1 MKILYTGFA
10 PFGGESVN
18 PSFESLR
25 LLPDSIAGAD
35 VLRLELPTSFDS
47 AGKLLVEGIARERP
61 DIVICVGQAGG
72 RAAVTPEFVAINY
85 RSARIPDN
93 DGFQPTDEPVCGG
106 GPVGYFTKLPVR
118 RIAERCR
125 ENGIPASVS
134 YTAGTDVCNNLMY
147 TLLHAIETQF
157 PAVTGGFIHVPYSA
171 EQAAP
176 KTPQPPSMDLGM
188 IAAALRIAGEETL
201 SVMRENAHPF

>member
-10 PFGGESVN
+10 PFGGERVN
-18 PSFESLR
+18 PSFEALR
-25 LLPDSIAGAD
+25 LLPDSLDGAA
-35 VLRLELPTSFDS
+35 VLRMELPTTFES
-47 AGKLLVEGIARERP
+47 AGKLLLDTIGRENP

-72 RAAVTPEFVAINY
+72 RAAVTPEYVAINC

-93 DGFQPTDEPVCGG
+93 DGFQPADEPVCAG
-106 GPVGYFTKLPVR
+106 GPVGYFSKLPVN

-134 YTAGTDVCNNLMY
+134 YTAGTYVCNNLMY
-147 TLLHAIETQF
+147 TLLHAIETRF

-171 EQAAP
+171 GQAAA
-176 KTPQPPSMDLGM
+176 KTPTPPSMELRM
-188 IAAALRIAGEETL
+188 IAEALRLAGEETL
-201 SVMRENAHPF
+201 RFARGG

>member
-125 ENGIPASVS
+125 ENGIPVNDGTMVELLDLCDYLKLDFAS
-134 YTAGTDVCNNLMY
+134 YFPGYEPPAEFAG
-147 TLLHAIETQF
+147 F
-157 PAVTGGFIHVPYSA
+157 
-171 EQAAP
+171 
-176 KTPQPPSMDLGM
+176 
-188 IAAALRIAGEETL
+188 AG
-201 SVMRENAHPF
+201 NY